1 MKITIP
7 ANVQILTATPA
18 PESKAAAKIRE
29 REVVANVLRAVNAAY
44 YMGVLS

>member
-7 ANVQILTATPA
+7 ANVQIVNVTPA
-18 PESKAAAKIRE
+18 PESKAAAAIRE
-29 REVVANVLRAVNAAY
+29 REVIAAVLRAVNVAY

>member
-1 MKITIP
+1 MKLTIP
-7 ANVQILTATPA
+7 ANVQIVNVTPA

-29 REVVANVLRAVNAAY
+29 REIVANVLRAVNVAY